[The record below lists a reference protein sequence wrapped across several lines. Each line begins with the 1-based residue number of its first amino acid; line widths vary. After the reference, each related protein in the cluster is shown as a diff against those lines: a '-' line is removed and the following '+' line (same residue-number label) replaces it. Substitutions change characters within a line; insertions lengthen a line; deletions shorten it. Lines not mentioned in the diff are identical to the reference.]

1 MTMNQNDKVRVINSV
16 TGGAATVPRWQLDHP
31 VFGKCLVEVKEGT
44 KPHTPELYRSQ
55 TPEEYSVSHPAKLH
69 VFDGE
74 LHDEIAEAHK
84 WFLND
89 HTDRSLQWEM

>member
-1 MTMNQNDKVRVINSV
+1 MNQNDKVRVINSV

-55 TPEEYSVSHPAKLH
+55 TPEEYSVSHPAKLPD
-69 VFDGE
+69 FDEE
-74 LHDEIAEAHK
+74 LHDEIAEE
-84 WFLND
+84 L
-89 HTDRSLQWEM
+89 